1 MIGGFYDPTPT
12 TVLLDARR
20 HIHALALLY
29 DFLYIVLYT
38 IRDNDELNGSTLFTL
53 LYFMVVISRRKSG
66 LRMRIYFRSRAYS
79 NP

>member
-1 MIGGFYDPTPT
+1 MVGGFHDPTLT

-38 IRDNDELNGSTLFTL
+38 IRDNDELNGSTLFIIAI
-53 LYFMVVISRRKSG
+53 FHG
-66 LRMRIYFRSRAYS
+66 CHF
-79 NP
+79 